1 MESQFTK
8 NSASDYRDN
17 LPTDLAP
24 NPSAVSWGAIFAGAA
39 AAASLSLILLLLG
52 TGLGLSTVS
61 PWLNEGISGTTF
73 TVTTIAWVTFTSLLA
88 SAVGGYL
95 AGRLRT
101 RWLNTHTDEIYFR
114 DTAHGF
120 LAWGIATLATATLL
134 TSVITGII
142 TTGAKAGG
150 TIISG
155 AAKASVAAAATGA
168 AATANNQ
175 SAKTD
180 SDNTPLPYSLD
191 VLFRKNVATTAT
203 NANAL
208 STETNPAVPNN
219 PATAN
224 TYTTA
229 NAPQPDSAAAKA
241 EVARIYVNGIS
252 AGALPVE
259 DIKYAGSVVSQT
271 TGVSQADAENRVAE
285 TFKALQ
291 TKLRDAETAARNA
304 ADEARK
310 ASVYG
315 SLWLF
320 IALLSGAF
328 IASWTAIY
336 GGRQRDL

>member
-8 NSASDYRDN
+8 TSTSDYRDN

-24 NPSAVSWGAIFAGAA
+24 TPSAVSWGAIFAGAA
-39 AAASLSLILLLLG
+39 AAAALSLILLLLG

-61 PWLNEGISGTTF
+61 PWSNEGISGTTF

-120 LAWGIATLATATLL
+120 LAWGVATLATATLL
-134 TSVITGII
+134 TSVITGIVA
-142 TTGAKAGG
+142 TGAKAGG
-150 TIISG
+150 TLVSG
-155 AAKASVAAAATGA
+155 AAKASVAAAATGV
-168 AATANNQ
+168 AATAHNQ
-175 SAKTD
+175 STKTD

-191 VLFRKNVATTAT
+191 VLFRKNVATAST

-208 STETNPAVPNN
+208 STEVNPA
-219 PATAN
+219 ATTSAATVN
-224 TYTTA
+224 TTS
-229 NAPQPDSAAAKA
+229 NAPQQDNAAAKA
-241 EVARIYVNGIS
+241 EVARIYVNGITS
-252 AGALPVE
+252 GTLPVE

-271 TGVSQADAENRVAE
+271 TGISQADAENRVAE

-328 IASWTAIY
+328 IASWSAIY

>member
-1 MESQFTK
+1 METQFTK
-8 NSASDYRDN
+8 NTADDYREN
-17 LPTDLAP
+17 TVLNSTSTSSP
-24 NPSAVSWGAIFAGAA
+24 VSWGAIFAGAVSA
-39 AAASLSLILLLLG
+39 AALSLILLLLG

-61 PWLNEGISGTTF
+61 PWSDKGINGTTF
-73 TVTTIAWVTFTSLLA
+73 TATTIAWVTFTSLLA

-120 LAWGIATLATATLL
+120 LAWGVATLATATLL
-134 TSVITGII
+134 TSVISGIVS
-142 TTGAKAGG
+142 TGAKAGG
-150 TIISG
+150 TILSG
-155 AAKASVAAAATGA
+155 AATASVAAAATGA
-168 AATANNQ
+168 AATADTQAPKTN
-175 SAKTD
+175 TD
-180 SDNTPLPYSLD
+180 SQPLPYFLD
-191 VLFRKNVATTAT
+191 VLFRKNSTTP
-203 NANAL
+203 ANAL
-208 STETNPAVPNN
+208 STTPLATDASAAPKDTNADKTPN
-219 PATAN
+219 T
-224 TYTTA
+224 
-229 NAPQPDSAAAKA
+229 NAPQPGTTASKA
-241 EVARIYVNGIS
+241 EVARIYVNGVT

-259 DIKYAGSVVSQT
+259 DIKYAASVVSHA
-271 TGVSQADAENRVAE
+271 TGLSQSDAENRVAE
-285 TFKALQ
+285 TFKSLQ
-291 TKLRDAETAARNA
+291 TKLRDAEIAARTA